1 MGSRVRRI
9 LFYNKI
15 RREIMKNIVV
25 VDIDGTIAKVG
36 DRLKYLQQEKKD
48 WDSFYEHCDEDE
60 PISDML
66 SLVYDLYSY
75 NYIVFCTGRRESVRA
90 KTEEWLNK
98 HLGIGYI
105 LLMRPDGDF
114 RHDTMVKPELLAQMG
129 ITPDRV
135 YFILEDRD
143 SMVAKWRE
151 LGYRCLQ
158 VAEGKF

>member
-1 MGSRVRRI
+1 
-9 LFYNKI
+9 
-15 RREIMKNIVV
+15 MKNIVV

-48 WDSFYEHCDEDE
+48 WDSFYKHCDEDE
-60 PISDML
+60 PIRDIL
-66 SLVYDLYSY
+66 ELVYDLRRGY
-75 NYIVFCTGRRESVRA
+75 NHIVFCTGRRDSVRA
-90 KTEEWLNK
+90 KTEAWLSK
-98 HLGIGYI
+98 HLGFEEYI

-114 RHDTMVKPELLAQMG
+114 RHDTMVKPELLSQMN

-135 YFILEDRD
+135 TCILEDRD

-158 VAEGKF
+158 VDRGDF

>member
-1 MGSRVRRI
+1 
-9 LFYNKI
+9 
-15 RREIMKNIVV
+15 MKNIVV
-25 VDIDGTIAKVG
+25 VDIDNTIAKVG

-66 SLVYDLYSY
+66 TLVYDLHRSY
-75 NYIVFCTGRRESVRA
+75 NHIVFCTGRRESVRA
-90 KTEEWLNK
+90 KTEEWLSK
-98 HLGIGYI
+98 YLGIEYI

-114 RHDTMVKPELLAQMG
+114 RHDTMVKPELLTQMG

-135 YFILEDRD
+135 YCILEDRD

-158 VAEGKF
+158 VDRGDF